1 MILFYCSIT
10 LSVIALLSTALAN
23 PSTVEKT
30 EEYEFNKYSA
40 QNKLG

>member
-23 PSTVEKT
+23 PTTVEKS
-30 EEYEFNKYSA
+30 EEYEFNNYSTES
-40 QNKLG
+40 NPS